1 MKLNLNNPID
11 QNKAVTYLTK
21 LLEGEKLIEL
31 KEIKKVRTLRQNAY
45 LHVIITLYAIHFGS
59 TLEEAKTDLKREC
72 SFMRYKRNDNVYLK
86 STAKLDTKE
95 LTEFIEWLRNY
106 SAMNG
111 CYLPTSSEYL
121 EQKFNIDRNIEYNK
135 QYL

>member
-1 MKLNLNNPID
+1 MKLNLSNIVD
-11 QNKAVTYLTK
+11 QKKAVTYLTK

-72 SFMRYKRNDNVYLK
+72 SFMRYENNGRHYLK

-106 SAMNG
+106 SSLNG
-111 CYLPTSSEYL
+111 CYLPTSEEYL
-121 EQKFNIDRNIEYNK
+121 SQKFDIDRDIDNNKEY
-135 QYL
+135 L